1 MGNKTSLVQI
11 PLSLEQLAIALR
23 QLSPERLKDLEM
35 LLDKKF
41 TQLVLKR
48 GKKAYQAYKKGQTIG
63 LDQLQKEF

>member
-41 TQLVLKR
+41 TRLVLKR
-48 GKKAYQAYKKGQTIG
+48 GQKAYQAYKKGQTIG

>member
-23 QLSPERLKDLEM
+23 QLSPERLGDLEM

-41 TQLVLKR
+41 TRLVLKR
-48 GKKAYQAYKKGQTIG
+48 GKKAYQVIKKV
-63 LDQLQKEF
+63 KP